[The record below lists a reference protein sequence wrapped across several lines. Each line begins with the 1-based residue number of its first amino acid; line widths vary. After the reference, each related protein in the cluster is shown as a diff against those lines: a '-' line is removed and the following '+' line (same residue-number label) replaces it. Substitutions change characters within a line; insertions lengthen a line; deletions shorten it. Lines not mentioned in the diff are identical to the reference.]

1 MCIIDIINT
10 QNPET
15 RPVLIIIYSDW
26 QMNRGGKFPE
36 ELVKKLLVLED
47 YFHRKT
53 LTLDAV
59 NELVGCYVQSVEQ
72 F

>member
-1 MCIIDIINT
+1 MVYQTLEVQHKVGIHH
-10 QNPET
+10 
-15 RPVLIIIYSDW
+15 L
-26 QMNRGGKFPE
+26 
-36 ELVKKLLVLED
+36 KKLLVLED